1 MRTNPLV
8 QFSKTTMQP
17 YYQEAGI
24 TIYHGDCRE
33 VLPSLTADLVLTD
46 PAYGINADRDR
57 NCQKNGWRDFGST
70 GWDKERTPPDLVAA
84 AVAAGRHAIVWGG
97 NYFTDCLPPSM
108 GWLSWDKGQ
117 KDFSLADFELAW
129 TNYWLASRR
138 LTLPRGRVMNERVHP
153 TQKPLALMVW
163 CIEWADRSEKRQIE
177 TILDPFMGSGTTLRA
192 AKDLGRQAIGIEI
205 EERYCEI
212 AANRLRQEVLN
223 FESVA

>member
-1 MRTNPLV
+1 M
-8 QFSKTTMQP
+8 KP
-17 YYQEAGI
+17 YYEQNGI

-33 VLPSLTADLVLTD
+33 VLPSLPKVDLVLTD

-70 GWDKERTPPDLVAA
+70 GWDKERTPSESVSA
-84 AVAAGRHAIVWGG
+84 AVSAGLHAIIWGG

-138 LTLPRGRVMNERVHP
+138 LTLPRGRVNNERVHP
-153 TQKPLALMVW
+153 TQKPLALMIW
-163 CIEWADRSEKRQIE
+163 CIEWADRNDKRLVE

-192 AKDLGRQAIGIEI
+192 AKDLGRRAIGIEI

-212 AANRLRQEVLN
+212 AAKRLSQGVLDFGGEALN
-223 FESVA
+223 LEMVAG